1 MRAIVLVIDVLYKY
15 ISSLL
20 WAKSGILPVFL
31 ELLLELDF
39 LQVYNLALC
48 INLTAIL
55 ELITLDKHVK
65 MLTIHLIAD
74 AEILADQC
82 SEVVCRVLF
91 DNNFPA
97 IDSIVKDEARS
108 NTEHDL
114 YIENCRFVRLLN
126 SKVCRRNI

>member
-20 WAKSGILPVFL
+20 WTKSGILPVFL

-55 ELITLDKHVK
+55 ELITLDKHVE

-82 SEVVCRVLF
+82 SKVVCRVLF
-91 DNNFPA
+91 DNYFPA

-108 NTEHDL
+108 NAKHDL
-114 YIENCRFVRLLN
+114 DIENCRFMCLLN